1 MDLMANCSS
10 ACPNQTS
17 AASGQNTGSLRV
29 MFAVTTAGT
38 EGGARRSALEASKS
52 YGVLSTL
59 GMSDEISL
67 VCANKI
73 SNEI

>member
-1 MDLMANCSS
+1 
-10 ACPNQTS
+10 
-17 AASGQNTGSLRV
+17 

-73 SNEI
+73 SKEI